1 VKSGNQ
7 ALLDARMS
15 FARKQSNG
23 ERCTWCKAMPYDSSR
38 VRGWDE
44 THIFAI
50 ALATVAAVLDD
61 LKPSVPRALYPS
73 AGAAMTTKEA
83 FDIVLALAFD
93 NMVDEEEMPE
103 IYKQQSEAL
112 ELVAEIAR
120 YYGSRRK

>member
-1 VKSGNQ
+1 
-7 ALLDARMS
+7 
-15 FARKQSNG
+15 
-23 ERCTWCKAMPYDSSR
+23 MPYDSSR

-83 FDIVLALAFD
+83 FDIVLALALD

-112 ELVAEIAR
+112 EIVAEIAR